1 MQTAQ
6 VTDFSPGPYW
16 QLRLCKDGDLKPVM
30 VTLFSLVLSLSLS
43 LCVCVLACACVI
55 HSVVSG
61 SLQPHSPGRT
71 VACQDPLSMEFFWQE
86 HWSELPF
93 PTLGDHPCVQI

>member
-30 VTLFSLVLSLSLS
+30 VTLFSLFLSLSLS
-43 LCVCVLACACVI
+43 LCVCVCV
-55 HSVVSG
+55 
-61 SLQPHSPGRT
+61 
-71 VACQDPLSMEFFWQE
+71 C
-86 HWSELPF
+86 
-93 PTLGDHPCVQI
+93 

>member
-30 VTLFSLVLSLSLS
+30 VTLFSLFLSLSLS
-43 LCVCVLACACVI
+43 LSVCVCSRVHVLVTQSYLALCNPIVLA
-55 HSVVSG
+55 
-61 SLQPHSPGRT
+61 
-71 VACQDPLSMEFFWQE
+71 
-86 HWSELPF
+86 EL
-93 PTLGDHPCVQI
+93 

>member
-30 VTLFSLVLSLSLS
+30 VTLFSLFLSLSLS
-43 LCVCVLACACVI
+43 LSVCVCVCV
-55 HSVVSG
+55 SVCMCY
-61 SLQPHSPGRT
+61 SLSRIWLFATP
-71 VACQDPLSMEFFWQE
+71 
-86 HWSELPF
+86 
-93 PTLGDHPCVQI
+93 